1 VAWMGA
7 TLLRNASA
15 IAQWGPAGLL
25 LIGLILLELGLRALG
40 LGNPPL
46 YVADSEAGYRLRPHQ
61 RLRRWGKRMVI
72 NRHSLRNSDP
82 MSEVSAQSWR
92 VLLLGDSIVHGGT
105 WTDQTQTI
113 SEQVRQFL
121 TPRLGRAGIVL
132 NAAAP
137 SWGPQNQWGYLRQ
150 FGSFGAQVVVLLLN
164 TDDLF
169 APPPTDW
176 PVGRDRQYPCHCPPL
191 ALWEAVSLLIARPV
205 QRPTARPPSGDPV
218 ADNLLT
224 IEQMRQFVQ
233 PQAQFLVV
241 LSPLRR
247 ELKQPGPRDYER
259 VARQRLA
266 DLLQRGGV
274 PFLDLLPRWN
284 ALANPEALYR
294 DSIHPSPAGNAQISQ
309 AIAEFILHHAQ
320 RHLSQHLSRH

>member
-1 VAWMGA
+1 MNWEGLM
-7 TLLRNASA
+7 RA
-15 IAQWGPAGLL
+15 IAQGEPVGLL
-25 LIGLILLELGLRALG
+25 LIGLLLLLELGLRALG

-46 YVADSEAGYRLRPHQ
+46 YVADPEAGYRLRPNQ

-72 NRHSLRNSDP
+72 NQHSLRNAGKMP
-82 MSEVSAQSWR
+82 QAGWR

-105 WTDQTQTI
+105 WTDQSQTI

-121 TPRLGRAGIVL
+121 TPRLGGAGMVL

-137 SWGPQNQWGYLRQ
+137 SWGPQNQWGYLQQ
-150 FGSFGAQVVVLLLN
+150 FGTFEAQVVVLLLN

-176 PVGRDRQYPCHCPPL
+176 PVGRDRQYPRYRPPL
-191 ALWEAVSLLIARPV
+191 ALWEALSLLMSRPA
-205 QRPTARPPSGDPV
+205 QRPTTRPPSGDPV

-224 IEQMRQFVQ
+224 IEQMRQFVM
-233 PQAQFLVV
+233 PQAQFLVA

-259 VARQRLA
+259 VARQRLRE
-266 DLLQRGGV
+266 LLQRGGV

-284 ALANPEALYR
+284 ALRNPEALYR
-294 DSIHPSPAGNAQISQ
+294 DGIHPSPAGNAQISQ

-320 RHLSQHLSRH
+320 RQLSQHLSRH

>member
-1 VAWMGA
+1 MDWEGLM
-7 TLLRNASA
+7 RA

-25 LIGLILLELGLRALG
+25 LIGLLLLELGLRVLG

-46 YVADSEAGYRLRPHQ
+46 YIADPEAGYRLRPRQ

-72 NRHSLRNSDP
+72 NQHSLRNAGEMP
-82 MSEVSAQSWR
+82 LAGWR
-92 VLLLGDSIVHGGT
+92 VLLMGDSIVHGGI
-105 WTDQTQTI
+105 WTDQAHTI

-121 TPRLGRAGIVL
+121 APRLGRPGIVL

-150 FGSFGAQVVVLLLN
+150 FGTFGAQVVVLLLN

-176 PVGRDRQYPCHCPPL
+176 PVGRDRQYPRYRPPL
-191 ALWEAVSLLIARPV
+191 ALWEALSFLLS
-205 QRPTARPPSGDPV
+205 RPTPRPATRPPSGDPV

-233 PQAQFLVV
+233 PQAQLLVA

-259 VARQRLA
+259 VARQRLSS
-266 DLLQRGGV
+266 LLATGNV

-284 ALANPEALYR
+284 TLRNPEALYR
-294 DSIHPSPAGNAQISQ
+294 DGIHPSPDGNVQISQ
-309 AIAEFILHHAQ
+309 AIAEFILHHAS
-320 RHLSQHLSRH
+320 RSLSQHLSRH

>member
-1 VAWMGA
+1 MDWERLM
-7 TLLRNASA
+7 RA

-25 LIGLILLELGLRALG
+25 LAGLLLLELGLRVLG

-46 YVADSEAGYRLRPHQ
+46 YVADPEAGYRLRPHQ

-72 NRHSLRNSDP
+72 NQHSLRNAGEIP
-82 MSEVSAQSWR
+82 PAGWR
-92 VLLLGDSIVHGGT
+92 VLLLGDSIVHGGI
-105 WTDQTQTI
+105 WTDQAHTI

-121 TPRLGRAGIVL
+121 ALRLGRPGIVL

-150 FGSFGAQVVVLLLN
+150 FGTFGAQVVVLLLN

-176 PVGRDRQYPCHCPPL
+176 PVGRDRQYPRRRPPL
-191 ALWEAVSLLIARPV
+191 ALWEALSLLLPRPT
-205 QRPTARPPSGDPV
+205 QRPATRPPSGDPV

-233 PQAQFLVV
+233 PQAQLLVA

-247 ELKQPGPRDYER
+247 ELKQPGPRDYEQ
-259 VARQRLA
+259 VARQRLRS
-266 DLLQRGGV
+266 LLAAGNV

-284 ALANPEALYR
+284 ALQNPEALYR
-294 DSIHPSPAGNAQISQ
+294 DGIHPSPTGNTQISQ
-309 AIAEFILHHAQ
+309 AIAEFILHHAS
-320 RHLSQHLSRH
+320 RHLSPHLSRH

>member
-1 VAWMGA
+1 MNWEGL
-7 TLLRNASA
+7 TRA
-15 IAQWGPAGLL
+15 IAQGDPVGLA
-25 LIGLILLELGLRALG
+25 LIGLLLLELGLRGLG

-46 YVADSEAGYRLRPHQ
+46 YVADPEAGYRLRPNQ

-72 NRHSLRNSDP
+72 NRHSLRNAESVNELP
-82 MSEVSAQSWR
+82 LEGWR

-105 WTDQTQTI
+105 WTDQTQTL

-121 TPRLGRAGIVL
+121 TSRLGGAGIVL

-150 FGSFGAQVVVLLLN
+150 FGTFEAQVVVLLLN

-169 APPPTDW
+169 APLPTDW
-176 PVGRDRQYPCHCPPL
+176 PVSRDRHYPCHRPPL
-191 ALWEAVSLLIARPV
+191 ALWEALSLLVPRRA
-205 QRPTARPPSGDPV
+205 QRPPTRPPSGDPI

-233 PQAQFLVV
+233 PQAQFLVA
-241 LSPLRR
+241 LWPLRR
-247 ELKQPGPRDYER
+247 ELKQPGPRDYEQ
-259 VARQRLA
+259 VARQRLR

-284 ALANPEALYR
+284 ALHHPEALYR
-294 DSIHPSPAGNAQISQ
+294 DGIHPSPAGNTQLSQ
-309 AIAEFILHHAQ
+309 AIAEFILHHANS
-320 RHLSQHLSRH
+320 HLFQHLSRH

>member
-1 VAWMGA
+1 MNGEG
-7 TLLRNASA
+7 LMRA
-15 IAQWGPAGLL
+15 IAQGEPIGLALLGLL
-25 LIGLILLELGLRALG
+25 LLELGLRGLG

-46 YVADSEAGYRLRPHQ
+46 YVADPEAGYRLRPHQ

-72 NRHSLRNSDP
+72 NRHSLRNAESVNELP
-82 MSEVSAQSWR
+82 VEGWR

-105 WTDQTQTI
+105 WTDQNQTL

-121 TPRLGRAGIVL
+121 MPRLGGAGIVL

-150 FGSFGAQVVVLLLN
+150 FGTFEAQVVMLLLN

-176 PVGRDRQYPCHCPPL
+176 PVGRDRQYPRHRPPL
-191 ALWEAVSLLIARPV
+191 ALWEALSILLARPA
-205 QRPTARPPSGDPV
+205 QRLATRPPSGDPV

-233 PQAQFLVV
+233 PQAQFLVA

-259 VARQRLA
+259 VARQRLRA
-266 DLLQRGGV
+266 LLQRGGV

-284 ALANPEALYR
+284 ALANPEILYR
-294 DSIHPSPAGNAQISQ
+294 DGIHPSPAGNAQLSQ
-309 AIAEFILHHAQ
+309 AIAEFILHHAS
-320 RHLSQHLSRH
+320 RRLSQHLPRH